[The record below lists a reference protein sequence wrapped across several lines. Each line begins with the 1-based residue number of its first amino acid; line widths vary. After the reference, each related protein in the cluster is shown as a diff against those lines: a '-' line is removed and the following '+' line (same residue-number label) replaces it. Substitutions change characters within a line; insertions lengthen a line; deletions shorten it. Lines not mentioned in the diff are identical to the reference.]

1 MNSCFQKKRIIFH
14 LFKANQYF
22 CVHFFEEMTNKY
34 EETIAAFEQKLR
46 KIMSAYQLLQ
56 KENSELKEELERK
69 HNDLMRAHKDVLTLQ
84 KDYEQL
90 RIARSLVASDDAH
103 DAAKQSVTKLI
114 REIDKCLAL
123 LND

>member
-1 MNSCFQKKRIIFH
+1 
-14 LFKANQYF
+14 
-22 CVHFFEEMTNKY
+22 MTNKY

-84 KDYEQL
+84 KNYEQL